1 MLGYITGS
9 ILTIYGVIVSYTSKK
24 SIEDKNNE
32 KLQSCDNIHTQNNC
46 IYYNGIDCNH
56 PNFMGIIPVDSTK
69 ITTESMLN
77 NPNDPNYIGYFFEEH
92 RKYYINKFNL

>member
-32 KLQSCDNIHTQNNC
+32 KLQSCDNIHAQNN
-46 IYYNGIDCNH
+46 IYVRVYN
-56 PNFMGIIPVDSTK
+56 S
-69 ITTESMLN
+69 
-77 NPNDPNYIGYFFEEH
+77 YISRF
-92 RKYYINKFNL
+92 

>member
-24 SIEDKNNE
+24 SIEDKKNE
-32 KLQSCDNIHTQNNC
+32 KLQSCDNLHAQN
-46 IYYNGIDCNH
+46 NGIDCNH
-56 PNFMGIIPVDSTK
+56 PNFMGIIPIDSTK

-77 NPNDPNYIGYFFEEH
+77 NPDDPNYIGYFFEEH